1 MSQDGTADWLVSEDE
16 LTHLTTLFI
25 RFEGALDPRDLNSR
39 EAESDFYSI
48 LDRLFREKVKSSE
61 KYSSVTEQ
69 LFISH
74 ARHLCRLRATRIV
87 KEFPCP

>member
-1 MSQDGTADWLVSEDE
+1 MSQDPAADWLISEDE

-25 RFEGALDPRDLNSR
+25 RFEGALDPRALDSR

-48 LDRLFREKVKSSE
+48 LEIIFREKVKPTE

-69 LFISH
+69 QFISH
-74 ARHLCRLRATRIV
+74 ARYLCRLRANKVV
-87 KEFPCP
+87 KEFPCT